1 MGKWNKTTPNYNVQ
15 QCYYYYIYR
24 SHSRTIAID
33 SPRQVSKSDFTAWW
47 HETNFTEA
55 YCSKIHTK
63 VITRISK
70 YLNLICLQMYVN
82 LLIEMY
88 EKGTTHHRQQVWLF
102 RHENAQYRKLA
113 IFLPLWFY
121 VKLTLA
127 DIKIS
132 HFDNFCN
139 LHLIFKWE
147 YFSKIKFQSL
157 QNCWYQP
164 KLISREM
171 RGPENIHTVR
181 GTFCL
186 NAK

>member
-24 SHSRTIAID
+24 SHTRTIAID

-102 RHENAQYRKLA
+102 RYENAQYRKLA

-132 HFDNFCN
+132 HFDHFYISFSNVNISQKSNFKASR
-139 LHLIFKWE
+139 IFEIGSRFW
-147 YFSKIKFQSL
+147 L
-157 QNCWYQP
+157 
-164 KLISREM
+164 LISARLDF
-171 RGPENIHTVR
+171 T
-181 GTFCL
+181 
-186 NAK
+186 